1 MSCYYLI
8 LTTVHHQVITES
20 SPVITTKPV
29 IETSVLKVTFG
40 AREILTTIVETKG
53 VTTSTDYILATKTVE
68 NGGFGGITDAL
79 GALGGLQ
86 AGAADVQ
93 AQNPFAGLVPSFTLV
108 STPVTRDTV
117 LTETV
122 TEEFKIRFRNQETF
136 TTITSTSLKSTRV
149 TSFITK
155 TQTINPLA
163 GLLG

>member
-1 MSCYYLI
+1 MA
-8 LTTVHHQVITES
+8 QVITES

-53 VTTSTDYILATKTVE
+53 VTTETDYILATKTVE
-68 NGGFGGITDAL
+68 NGGFGGLTEAL

-86 AGAADVQ
+86 Q
-93 AQNPFAGLVPSFTLV
+93 AESGDQAVAPPNPFAALVPSFTV
-108 STPVTRDTV
+108 ISTPVTRDTV
-117 LTETV
+117 VTETV

-136 TTITSTSLKSTRV
+136 TTITSTNLVSTQV

-155 TQTINPLA
+155 TQRVLPTANPFA